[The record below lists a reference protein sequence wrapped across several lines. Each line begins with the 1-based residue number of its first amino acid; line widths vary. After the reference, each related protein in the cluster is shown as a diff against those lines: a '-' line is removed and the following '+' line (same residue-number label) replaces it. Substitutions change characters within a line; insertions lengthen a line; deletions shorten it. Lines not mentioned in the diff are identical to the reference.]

1 MSSRLAIFMNV
12 PGAFRPKAEYAL
24 RALCSG
30 RRVEP
35 VFVSRQQVLNKGG
48 ILYEKPGG
56 PFPAS
61 ASPVVRIPFDEEA
74 AQYFESGKKLPE
86 PGTIEVQQADR
97 RDVPVLFGR
106 QFPRSRPDLE
116 ADIAAS
122 AFFWLSDWQQ
132 RVIKER
138 DEHGRVPFRKTL
150 QARYGWAER
159 PLVDEYADYLFE
171 ALERVGMSID
181 RKKWGNRDF
190 AFALT
195 YDMDNIRS
203 SAWGRLARALWSA
216 RTNSIQRAVRLLS
229 TGTDPVQQSIDKL
242 LEFTGA
248 MDIRPTVFLKAA
260 GGHGKND
267 ARDYLFH
274 PYFQTLMHRLHD
286 LNAAFGVHPG
296 YRAGHDPLLAA
307 AEKLRLEQAL
317 RVGPITTH
325 RAHYLRHDGMKAACI
340 WEEEGYEADSSIAW
354 AEHTGFRTGTCRPH
368 PVYDHEHNRPSRVIE
383 WPMCAMD
390 AQLEG
395 YMGLKQEAA
404 LRRLN
409 KLTDTVERHG
419 GVMVWNFH
427 QTVYL
432 DDGKRQTAAYFE
444 PAVREV
450 LGRQPLAETISQLSQ
465 WI

>member
-1 MSSRLAIFMNV
+1 MSSRLAIYLNV
-12 PGAFRPKAEYAL
+12 PGTFQPKAEYAL

-30 RRVEP
+30 HKVEP
-35 VFVSRQQVLNKGG
+35 VFVSRREVLHKGG
-48 ILYEKPGG
+48 ILYERPVS
-56 PFPAS
+56 PLPEVQN
-61 ASPVVRIPFDEEA
+61 PVVRIPFDDEI

-86 PGTIEVQQADR
+86 PGAIEAQQASR
-97 RDVPVLFGR
+97 KDVPVLFGY
-106 QFPRSRPDLE
+106 QFPHSRPDLE
-116 ADIAAS
+116 ADIVAS

-138 DEHGRVPFRKTL
+138 DEHRRVPFRKTL

-171 ALERVGMSID
+171 ALERVGLSFAP
-181 RKKWGNRDF
+181 KKWGDHTF

-203 SAWGRLARALWSA
+203 SAWVRLWRSLWSD
-216 RTNSIQRAVRLLS
+216 RSNGIQRAAELLLS
-229 TGTDPVQQSIDKL
+229 GKDPVQQSIDKL
-242 LEFTGA
+242 LAFTADRG
-248 MDIRPTVFLKAA
+248 IRPTVFLKAA
-260 GGHGKND
+260 DGRDKND

-274 PYFQTLMHRLHD
+274 SYFQTLTHQLRD
-286 LNAAFGVHPG
+286 LDAQFGVHPG

-317 RVGPITTH
+317 CVGPLTAH
-325 RAHYLRHDGMKAACI
+325 RAHYLRYDGVRAACI

-368 PVYDHEHNRPSRVIE
+368 PVYDHEHNRPSKVIE

-390 AQLEG
+390 AQMEG
-395 YMGLKQEAA
+395 YMKLKPEAA
-404 LRRLN
+404 FSRLI
-409 KLTDTVERHG
+409 KLTDTVERHR

-427 QTVYL
+427 QTVYM
-432 DDGKRQTAAYFE
+432 DDGERTTAAYFE